1 MIAQSAVSIDPVQT
15 VECVANG
22 QSGPIQDH
30 APMAF
35 DDVEQGSDLCWIKLL
50 QAPKDQDHTLR
61 RRHSLD
67 HLYHTPLTAYAR
79 RSFAKQS
86 PIKSSRILP
95 LQAIVTMQYRPLAT
109 LGSHGA
115 THHVPGGIYD

>member
-22 QSGPIQDH
+22 QSS
-30 APMAF
+30 PMQERAHMALGN
-35 DDVEQGSDLCWIKLL
+35 VEQGADLCWIKLL
-50 QAPKDQDHTLR
+50 LAPKDQDRTLR
-61 RRHSLD
+61 RRQGLD
-67 HLYHTPLTAYAR
+67 HLYDTPLPAYAR

-86 PIKSSRILP
+86 PITSSRILP
-95 LQAIVTMQYRPLAT
+95 LQAIVAMQYRSLAT

-115 THHVPGGIYD
+115 TYHVPGGIYD

>member
-22 QSGPIQDH
+22 QSGPIQEH

-35 DDVEQGSDLCWIKLL
+35 DDVEQGSELLWIKPLL
-50 QAPKDQDHTLR
+50 APKDQDRTLR

-67 HLYHTPLTAYAR
+67 HIYDTPLPAYAR

-86 PIKSSRILP
+86 PITSSRFVP
-95 LQAIVTMQYRPLAT
+95 LQAIVTMQYRSLAT
-109 LGSHGA
+109 IGSHGA